1 MEGMIIGSMLV
12 GLLIGSTI
20 GGLILKS
27 LAKGIGKID
36 NANFGNSFL
45 IALIS
50 GLITFVIWWL
60 IGTNALL
67 EMGLGGIII
76 LNIVM
81 LAVVYIIVGKFIW
94 NCEWMQSFKAN
105 IIWIVIY
112 AVGMGF
118 MLSKMS

>member
-45 IALIS
+45 ISLIS

-81 LAVVYIIVGKFIW
+81 LAVVYITVGKFIW

-112 AVGMGF
+112 AIGMGF
-118 MLSKMS
+118 MLSKIS